1 MNTGD
6 GVLTAIK
13 MMEVML
19 TKKLPLSALAEPMHM
34 YPQVL
39 KNVVVTDKE
48 QTLAAPEVQAAV
60 QKATEELGDN
70 GRVLLRASGTEPVLR
85 VMSEAGTFA
94 ICEQHVDAII
104 EAMNKAGYL
113 IRVK

>member
-1 MNTGD
+1 M
-6 GVLTAIK
+6 L
-13 MMEVML
+13 MEQICNSNRSLHQL
-19 TKKLPLSALAEPMHM
+19 TKGFVR

-48 QTLAAPEVQAAV
+48 ETLASEAVKAAV
-60 QKATEELGDN
+60 TRATEQLGDN

-85 VMSEAGTFA
+85 VMAEANTFA

-104 EAMNKAGYL
+104 EAMRQAGYL